1 MNGFIITCY
10 TSEKAELISA
20 LTRVRNVE
28 SVVDGGVCRYCRE
41 CSQVHIET
49 TMTLEQV
56 EDWLWQNSYGIG
68 VVIEKEV

>member
-1 MNGFIITCY
+1 MNGFIIDCY

-20 LTRVRNVE
+20 LRRLRSID
-28 SVVDGGVCRYCRE
+28 SVTDGGVYRYCRE

-68 VVIEKEV
+68 VVNKK